1 VVDDVVEEREA
12 IVARDAEDAVDV
24 ELGEP
29 VQQVIS
35 DGVGHGRHRPA
46 LVGSLCGELELRA
59 PSERAPYRTS
69 WASTVTMLWFLSGR
83 CVPGYRFYLRMQH
96 WG

>member
-12 IVARDAEDAVDV
+12 IVARDAEDAVGV

-35 DGVGHGRHRPA
+35 D
-46 LVGSLCGELELRA
+46 
-59 PSERAPYRTS
+59 
-69 WASTVTMLWFLSGR
+69 
-83 CVPGYRFYLRMQH
+83 
-96 WG
+96 